1 VLALAA
7 KGTIKGI
14 LGVTAAGLAHIG
26 PVPYSNT
33 DFRRNAANT
42 VIYYGSRSSPLTT
55 TQIWGSGTA
64 HVLYLATIRD
74 LILKIK
80 ARSWLIWVLTLS
92 QTIQHSVNNP
102 KTGQKRYVYQLLS
115 SISDVSESSAFLSS
129 SVTGRL
135 ETTSSIKPKDF
146 ASSAVMKLSRS
157 TAFSIVSR
165 SCPVWST

>member
-1 VLALAA
+1 MVMHGNRQHTFGVALADYIIIENFADICRSWHTVCRLDQRAFVFLADDVHAQFNAFITDKYGRSRNKLADLVLALAA

-80 ARSWLIWVLTLS
+80 ARS
-92 QTIQHSVNNP
+92 
-102 KTGQKRYVYQLLS
+102 
-115 SISDVSESSAFLSS
+115 
-129 SVTGRL
+129 
-135 ETTSSIKPKDF
+135 
-146 ASSAVMKLSRS
+146 
-157 TAFSIVSR
+157 
-165 SCPVWST
+165 

>member
-1 VLALAA
+1 MRLADHVVIKHGRYIMRCRNAVAGFYKAGFVLFADNVHAQFNAFITDKYGRSRNKLADLVLALAA

-80 ARSWLIWVLTLS
+80 ARS
-92 QTIQHSVNNP
+92 
-102 KTGQKRYVYQLLS
+102 
-115 SISDVSESSAFLSS
+115 
-129 SVTGRL
+129 
-135 ETTSSIKPKDF
+135 
-146 ASSAVMKLSRS
+146 
-157 TAFSIVSR
+157 
-165 SCPVWST
+165 